1 MKKVRRILCG
11 ALAALL
17 LAALLLAGCGSGA
30 AGEYAIVEA
39 SYPTRTQKTEERA
52 DTEELVRFSSETAA
66 KIFAEG
72 ENTVYSPVSLYMALG
87 MVTELTE
94 GQTKR
99 QVTNLLGVSD
109 SEVLRQW
116 TQSLWRQLYRDEK
129 DSALWLGNAAFLNE
143 AMTFHKE
150 PLEVL
155 AEDYYASS
163 YGLPMGTSGA
173 DKAIAAWLDRQTN
186 DLLTDDTG
194 AIRTEKR
201 DLLRLYNTIYY
212 KAAWQAE
219 FFGGA
224 TAEDIFTAADGT
236 EQKTDFM
243 HISIEESPVAQGEGY
258 RRASLYLKDGGE
270 MTFYLPDEGM
280 TVEELLQRENLLG
293 ELLPVDEWVVQ
304 VNWSV
309 PKFDLHDSLKLN
321 DALQALGV
329 TDAFDKNKADF
340 APLTEQP
347 AYVESVNQAAR
358 VKIDEEGVEA
368 AAYTEVD
375 TNAAAAPPQEMPEE
389 EMNLNRPFLFVIW
402 KDGAPL
408 FVGAVQTMEG
418 M

>member
-11 ALAALL
+11 A

-109 SEVLRQW
+109 SEALRQW
-116 TQSLWRQLYRDEK
+116 TQSLWRQLYCDEK
-129 DSALWLGNAAFLNE
+129 DSALWLGTAAFLNE

-236 EQKTDFM
+236 EQRADFM
-243 HISIEESPVAQGEGY
+243 HIAIEGSPVRKGEGY
-258 RRASLYLKDGGE
+258 RCASLYLKDGGE
-270 MTFYLPDEGM
+270 MTFYLPDEGV
-280 TVEELLQRENLLG
+280 TVEELWQQENFLG
-293 ELLPVDEWVVQ
+293 EELAVPTHVVR

-309 PKFDLHDSLKLN
+309 PKFDLRNSLELN
-321 DALQALGV
+321 EVLQALGV
-329 TDAFDKNKADF
+329 IDAFDGSRADF
-340 APLTEQP
+340 SPLTEQP

-375 TNAAAAPPQEMPEE
+375 TNAGDAPPQEMPEE

>member
-1 MKKVRRILCG
+1 MKKVRGILCG
-11 ALAALL
+11 A

-30 AGEYAIVEA
+30 AGEYAIVET
-39 SYPTRTQKTEERA
+39 SYPARTQKTEERV

-109 SEVLRQW
+109 SEALRQW

-155 AEDYYASS
+155 AKDYYASS
-163 YGLPMGTSGA
+163 YCLPMGTSGA
-173 DKAIAAWLDRQTN
+173 DKAIAAWLNQQTN

-212 KAAWQAE
+212 KAPWQAE

-243 HISIEESPVAQGEGY
+243 HISIEGSPVARGEGY

-270 MTFYLPDEGM
+270 MTFYLPDEGV

-293 ELLPVDEWVVQ
+293 ELLPVDEWVAQ

-358 VKIDEEGVEA
+358 VKLDEEGIEA

-375 TNAAAAPPQEMPEE
+375 VNAAAAPPQELAEE
-389 EMNLNRPFLFVIW
+389 EMNLNRPFLFAIW

>member
-11 ALAALL
+11 A

-30 AGEYAIVEA
+30 AGEYAIVET
-39 SYPTRTQKTEERA
+39 SYPARTQKTEERV
-52 DTEELVRFSSETAA
+52 DTEELVRFSSETAEVILPA
-66 KIFAEG
+66 G
-72 ENTVYSPVSLYMALG
+72 ENAVYAPVSLYLSLG
-87 MVTELTE
+87 MLTELTE
-94 GQTKR
+94 GRTKE
-99 QVTNLLGVSD
+99 QVTELLGVSD
-109 SEVLRQW
+109 SETLRQW
-116 TQSLWRQLYRDEK
+116 TQSLWRQLYCDEK
-129 DSALWLGNAAFLNE
+129 DSALWLGTAAFLNE

-236 EQKTDFM
+236 EQRTDFM
-243 HISIEESPVAQGEGY
+243 HISIEGAPVARGEGY

-270 MTFYLPDEGM
+270 MTFYLPDEGV
-280 TVEELLQRENLLG
+280 TVEKLLQRKNILR
-293 ELLPVDEWVVQ
+293 ELLAVNDEVVR

-309 PKFDLHDSLKLN
+309 PKFDIHASLELN

-329 TDAFDKNKADF
+329 TDAFDKAAADF
-340 APLTEQP
+340 TPLTDTG
-347 AYVESVNQAAR
+347 AVVSSVMQAAR
-358 VKIDEEGVEA
+358 VRIDEEGMEA
-368 AAYTEVD
+368 AAYTEIIVEP
-375 TNAAAAPPQEMPEE
+375 TAAEPPPCSEE
-389 EMNLNRPFLFVIW
+389 EMNLNRPFLFAIW

-408 FVGAVQTMEG
+408 FVGTVQTMEG

>member
-1 MKKVRRILCG
+1 MKKVRGILCG
-11 ALAALL
+11 T

-109 SEVLRQW
+109 SETLRQW
-116 TQSLWRQLYRDEK
+116 TQSLWRQLYCDEK
-129 DSALWLGNAAFLNE
+129 DSALWLGTAAFLNE

-163 YGLPMGTSGA
+163 YRLPMGTSGA

-212 KAAWQAE
+212 KAPWQAE

-243 HISIEESPVAQGEGY
+243 HISIEGSPVARGEGY

-270 MTFYLPDEGM
+270 MTFYLPDEGV

-329 TDAFDKNKADF
+329 TDAFDVSKADF

-358 VKIDEEGVEA
+358 VKIDEEGIEA

-375 TNAAAAPPQEMPEE
+375 TNAAAAPPQELAEE

>member
-1 MKKVRRILCG
+1 M
-11 ALAALL
+11 
-17 LAALLLAGCGSGA
+17 
-30 AGEYAIVEA
+30 ET
-39 SYPTRTQKTEERA
+39 SYPARTQKTEERV
-52 DTEELVRFSSETAA
+52 DTEELVRFSSETAEVILPA
-66 KIFAEG
+66 G
-72 ENTVYSPVSLYMALG
+72 ENAVYAPVSLYLSLG
-87 MVTELTE
+87 MLTELTE
-94 GQTKR
+94 GRTKE
-99 QVTNLLGVSD
+99 QVTELLGVSD
-109 SEVLRQW
+109 SETLRQW
-116 TQSLWRQLYRDEK
+116 TQSLWRQLYCDEK
-129 DSALWLGNAAFLNE
+129 DSALWLGTAAFLNE

-243 HISIEESPVAQGEGY
+243 HISIEGSPVARGEGY

-270 MTFYLPDEGM
+270 MTFYLPDEGV

-329 TDAFDKNKADF
+329 TDAFDVSKADF

-408 FVGAVQTMEG
+408 FVGAVQTVEG

>member
-11 ALAALL
+11 A

-72 ENTVYSPVSLYMALG
+72 ENTVYSPVSLYLALG
-87 MVTELTE
+87 MLTELTE
-94 GQTKR
+94 GRTKE
-99 QVTNLLGVSD
+99 QVTELLGVSD
-109 SEVLRQW
+109 SETLRQW

-163 YGLPMGTSGA
+163 YCLPMGTSGA
-173 DKAIAAWLDRQTN
+173 DKTIAAWLDRQTN

-243 HISIEESPVAQGEGY
+243 HISIEGSPVARGEGY
-258 RRASLYLKDGGE
+258 RRASLYLKDGGR
-270 MTFYLPDEGM
+270 MTFYLPDEGV
-280 TVEELLQRENLLG
+280 TVEELLQRKNILN
-293 ELLPVDEWVVQ
+293 ELLAVDEWVVR

>member
-17 LAALLLAGCGSGA
+17 LAGCGSGT

-39 SYPTRTQKTEERA
+39 SYPARAQKTEERA
-52 DTEELVRFSSETAA
+52 DTAELVRFSSETAA

-72 ENTVYSPVSLYMALG
+72 ENTVYSPISLYMALG
-87 MVTELTE
+87 MLTEVTE
-94 GQTKR
+94 GRTKE
-99 QVTNLLGVSD
+99 QVTELLGVSD
-109 SEVLRQW
+109 SETLRQW
-116 TQSLWRQLYRDEK
+116 TQSLWRQLYCDEK

-236 EQKTDFM
+236 EQRADFM
-243 HISIEESPVAQGEGY
+243 HISIEGEDVARGEGY
-258 RRASLYLKDGGE
+258 RRASLYLKDGGR
-270 MTFYLPDEGM
+270 MTFYLPDEGV
-280 TVEELLQRENLLG
+280 TVEELLQRKNILN
-293 ELLPVDEWVVQ
+293 ELLPVNAEEVR

-309 PKFDLHDSLKLN
+309 PKFDIRASLELN

-329 TDAFDKNKADF
+329 TDAFDAVKADF
-340 APLTEQP
+340 SPLTEQT

-358 VKIDEEGVEA
+358 VRIDEEGIEA
-368 AAYTEVD
+368 AAITEVKE
-375 TNAAAAPPQEMPEE
+375 AGAAPPRDLPEE
-389 EMNLNRPFLFVIW
+389 EMNLNRPFLFAIW

-408 FVGAVQTMEG
+408 FIGAVQTMEG

>member
-17 LAALLLAGCGSGA
+17 LAGCGSGT
-30 AGEYAIVEA
+30 AGEYAIVET
-39 SYPTRTQKTEERA
+39 SYPARTQKTEERA

-109 SEVLRQW
+109 SEALRQW
-116 TQSLWRQLYRDEK
+116 TQSLWRQLYCDEK

-236 EQKTDFM
+236 EQRADFM
-243 HISIEESPVAQGEGY
+243 HISIEGEDVARGEGY
-258 RRASLYLKDGGE
+258 RRASLYLKDGGR
-270 MTFYLPDEGM
+270 MTFYLPDEGV
-280 TVEELLQRENLLG
+280 TVEELLQRKNILN
-293 ELLPVDEWVVQ
+293 ELLAVDEWVVR

-309 PKFDLHDSLKLN
+309 PKFDLRNSLELN
-321 DALQALGV
+321 EVLQALGV
-329 TDAFDKNKADF
+329 IDAFDGSRADF
-340 APLTEQP
+340 SPLTEQP

-375 TNAAAAPPQEMPEE
+375 TNAGDAPPRELPEE

>member
-11 ALAALL
+11 A

-30 AGEYAIVEA
+30 AGEYAIVET
-39 SYPTRTQKTEERA
+39 SYPARTQKTEERV

-94 GQTKR
+94 GQTKQ

-109 SEVLRQW
+109 SEALRQW

-155 AEDYYASS
+155 AKDYYASS
-163 YGLPMGTSGA
+163 YCLPMGTSGA
-173 DKAIAAWLDRQTN
+173 DKTIAAWLNQQTN

-236 EQKTDFM
+236 EQRADFM
-243 HISIEESPVAQGEGY
+243 HISIEGEDVARGEGY
-258 RRASLYLKDGGE
+258 RRASLYLKDGGR
-270 MTFYLPDEGM
+270 MTFYLPDEGV
-280 TVEELLQRENLLG
+280 TVEELLQRKNILN
-293 ELLPVDEWVVQ
+293 ELLAVDEWVVR

-309 PKFDLHDSLKLN
+309 PKFDLRNSLELN
-321 DALQALGV
+321 EVLQALGV
-329 TDAFDKNKADF
+329 IDAFDGSRADF
-340 APLTEQP
+340 SPLTEQP

-375 TNAAAAPPQEMPEE
+375 TNAGDAPPREMPEE

>member
-17 LAALLLAGCGSGA
+17 LAGCGSGT

-39 SYPTRTQKTEERA
+39 SYPARAQKTEERA
-52 DTEELVRFSSETAA
+52 DTAELVRFSSETAEVILPA
-66 KIFAEG
+66 G
-72 ENTVYSPVSLYMALG
+72 ENAVYAPVSLYLSLG
-87 MVTELTE
+87 MLTELTE
-94 GQTKR
+94 GRTKE
-99 QVTNLLGVSD
+99 QVTELLGVSD
-109 SEVLRQW
+109 SEALRQW

-129 DSALWLGNAAFLNE
+129 DSALRLGNAAFLNE

-236 EQKTDFM
+236 EQRADFM
-243 HISIEESPVAQGEGY
+243 HISIEGEDVARGEGY
-258 RRASLYLKDGGE
+258 RRASLYLKDGGR
-270 MTFYLPDEGM
+270 MTFYLPDEGV
-280 TVEELLQRENLLG
+280 TVEELLQRKNILNEPLAVNDW
-293 ELLPVDEWVVQ
+293 EVR

-309 PKFDLHDSLKLN
+309 PKFDIHASLELN
-321 DALQALGV
+321 DALQTLGV
-329 TDAFDKNKADF
+329 TDAFDVSKADF
-340 APLTEQP
+340 SPLTEQT

-358 VKIDEEGVEA
+358 VRIDEEGVEA
-368 AAYTEVD
+368 AAYTEVKE
-375 TNAAAAPPQEMPEE
+375 AGAAPPRELPEE
-389 EMNLNRPFLFVIW
+389 EMDLDRPFLFAIW
-402 KDGAPL
+402 KDGVPL
-408 FVGAVQTMEG
+408 FVGMVQTMEG

>member
-11 ALAALL
+11 A

-94 GQTKR
+94 GRTKE
-99 QVTNLLGVSD
+99 QVTELLGVSD
-109 SEVLRQW
+109 SEALRQW
-116 TQSLWRQLYRDEK
+116 TQSLWRQLYCDEK
-129 DSALWLGNAAFLNE
+129 DSALWLGTAAFLNE

-236 EQKTDFM
+236 EQRADFM
-243 HISIEESPVAQGEGY
+243 HISIEGEDVARGEGY
-258 RRASLYLKDGGE
+258 RRASLYLKDGGR
-270 MTFYLPDEGM
+270 MTFYLPDEGV
-280 TVEELLQRENLLG
+280 TVEELLQRKNILN
-293 ELLPVDEWVVQ
+293 ELLAVDEWVVR
-304 VNWSV
+304 VNWSVV

>member
-11 ALAALL
+11 A

-30 AGEYAIVEA
+30 AGEYAIVET
-39 SYPTRTQKTEERA
+39 SYPARTQKTEERV
-52 DTEELVRFSSETAA
+52 DTEELVRFSSEPA
-66 KIFAEG
+66 G
-72 ENTVYSPVSLYMALG
+72 ENAVYAPVSLYLSLG
-87 MVTELTE
+87 MLTELTE
-94 GQTKR
+94 GRTKE
-99 QVTNLLGVSD
+99 QVTELLGVSD
-109 SEVLRQW
+109 SETLRQW

-129 DSALWLGNAAFLNE
+129 DSALWLGTAAFLNE

-236 EQKTDFM
+236 EQRADFM
-243 HISIEESPVAQGEGY
+243 HISIEGEDVARGEGY
-258 RRASLYLKDGGE
+258 RRASLYLKDGGR
-270 MTFYLPDEGM
+270 MTFYLPDEGV

-293 ELLPVDEWVVQ
+293 ELLAVDEWVVR

>member
-1 MKKVRRILCG
+1 MKKVRGILCG
-11 ALAALL
+11 T

-109 SEVLRQW
+109 SETLRQW
-116 TQSLWRQLYRDEK
+116 TQSLWRQLYCDEK
-129 DSALWLGNAAFLNE
+129 DSALWLGTAAFLNE

-155 AEDYYASS
+155 AEEYYASS
-163 YGLPMGTSGA
+163 YRLPMGTSGA

-212 KAAWQAE
+212 KAPWQAE

-243 HISIEESPVAQGEGY
+243 HISIEGSPVARGEGY

-270 MTFYLPDEGM
+270 MTFYLPDEGV

-329 TDAFDKNKADF
+329 TDAFDVSKADF

-358 VKIDEEGVEA
+358 VKIDEEGIEA

-375 TNAAAAPPQEMPEE
+375 TNAAAAPPQELAEE

>member
-11 ALAALL
+11 A

-30 AGEYAIVEA
+30 AGEYAIVET
-39 SYPTRTQKTEERA
+39 SYPARTQKTEERV

-109 SEVLRQW
+109 SEALRQW

-143 AMTFHKE
+143 TMSFHKE

-155 AEDYYASS
+155 AKDYYASS
-163 YGLPMGTSGA
+163 YCLPMGTSGA
-173 DKAIAAWLDRQTN
+173 DKTIAAWLNQQTN

-212 KAAWQAE
+212 KAPWQAE

-243 HISIEESPVAQGEGY
+243 HISIEGSPVARGEGY

-270 MTFYLPDEGM
+270 MTFYLPDEGV

-329 TDAFDKNKADF
+329 TDAFDVSKADF

-375 TNAAAAPPQEMPEE
+375 TNAGDAPPRELPEE

>member
-1 MKKVRRILCG
+1 MKKIRMMLCG
-11 ALAALL
+11 VLTVLM
-17 LAALLLAGCGSGA
+17 LAGCGSGA
-30 AGEYAIVEA
+30 AGECAIVEVG
-39 SYPTRTQKTEERA
+39 YPTRTQKTEERA
-52 DTEELVRFSSETAA
+52 DTEELVRFSSETAEA
-66 KIFAEG
+66 ILPVG
-72 ENTVYSPVSLYMALG
+72 ENAVYSPVSLYLALG
-87 MVTELTE
+87 MLTELTE
-94 GQTKR
+94 GRTKE
-99 QVTNLLGVSD
+99 QVTELLGVSD
-109 SEVLRQW
+109 NESLRQW

-129 DSALWLGNAAFLNE
+129 NSALWLGNAAFLNE
-143 AMTFHKE
+143 TMTFHKE

-163 YGLPMGTSGA
+163 YGLPMGTSAA
-173 DKAIAAWLDRQTN
+173 DKAIAAWLDQQTN
-186 DLLTDDTG
+186 NLLTDDTG

-224 TAEDIFTAADGT
+224 TAEDIFNAADGT

-243 HISIEESPVAQGEGY
+243 HISIEGSPVARGEGY
-258 RRASLYLKDGGE
+258 RRASLYLKDSGE
-270 MTFYLPDEGM
+270 MTFYLPDEGV

-293 ELLPVDEWVVQ
+293 ELLPVDEWVVR

-309 PKFDLHDSLKLN
+309 PRFDIHDSLKLN
-321 DALQALGV
+321 DALRAMGV

-358 VKIDEEGVEA
+358 VRIDEEGIEA

-375 TNAAAAPPQEMPEE
+375 VDAAAAPPQELLEE
-389 EMNLNRPFLFVIW
+389 EMNLNRPFLFAIW
-402 KDGAPL
+402 KEGAPL

>member
-11 ALAALL
+11 V

-243 HISIEESPVAQGEGY
+243 HISIEGSPVARGEGY
-258 RRASLYLKDGGE
+258 RRASLYLKDGGQ
-270 MTFYLPDEGM
+270 MTFYLPDEGV
-280 TVEELLQRENLLG
+280 TVEELLQRENFLQEAEDLL
-293 ELLPVDEWVVQ
+293 VDTFEVR

-358 VKIDEEGVEA
+358 VKINEEGVEA

-375 TNAAAAPPQEMPEE
+375 VNAAAAPPQEMPEE

>member
-1 MKKVRRILCG
+1 MKKVRGILCG
-11 ALAALL
+11 A

-30 AGEYAIVEA
+30 AGEYAIVET
-39 SYPTRTQKTEERA
+39 SYPARTQKTEERA

-94 GQTKR
+94 GRTKE
-99 QVTNLLGVSD
+99 QVTELLGVSD
-109 SEVLRQW
+109 SETLRQW

-143 AMTFHKE
+143 TMSFHKE

-173 DKAIAAWLDRQTN
+173 DKAIAAWLNQQTN

-212 KAAWQAE
+212 KAPWQAE

-243 HISIEESPVAQGEGY
+243 HISIEGSTVARGEGY

-270 MTFYLPDEGM
+270 MTFYLPDEGV

-309 PKFDLHDSLKLN
+309 PKFDLHDSLELN
-321 DALQALGV
+321 DVLQALGV
-329 TDAFDKNKADF
+329 TDAFDVSKADF

-358 VKIDEEGVEA
+358 VKIDEEGIEA

-375 TNAAAAPPQEMPEE
+375 TNAADAPPQEMPEE

>member
-11 ALAALL
+11 A

-30 AGEYAIVEA
+30 AGEYAIVET
-39 SYPTRTQKTEERA
+39 SYPARTQKTEERV

-109 SEVLRQW
+109 SEALRQW

-155 AEDYYASS
+155 AKDYYASS
-163 YGLPMGTSGA
+163 YCLPMGTSGA
-173 DKAIAAWLDRQTN
+173 DKTIAAWLNQQTN

-236 EQKTDFM
+236 EQRADFM
-243 HISIEESPVAQGEGY
+243 HISIEGEDVARGEGY
-258 RRASLYLKDGGE
+258 RRASLYLKDGGR
-270 MTFYLPDEGM
+270 MTFYLPDEGV
-280 TVEELLQRENLLG
+280 TVEELLQRKNILN
-293 ELLPVDEWVVQ
+293 ELLAVDEWVVR

-309 PKFDLHDSLKLN
+309 PKFDLRNSLELN
-321 DALQALGV
+321 EVLQALGV
-329 TDAFDKNKADF
+329 IDAFDGSRADF
-340 APLTEQP
+340 SPLTEQP

-375 TNAAAAPPQEMPEE
+375 TNAGDAPPREMPEE